1 MSAETAADELEA
13 GAQAGAFVLG
23 TQEERRKLRQRLS
36 ADLRIETTLV
46 GHPMRFAT
54 AWGLFS
60 PRRIDDGSR
69 LLLDFL
75 EMDEG
80 ASCLDLGCGYGAL
93 GLTMAAMAPQVRS
106 VLVDKDFVAVDYARK
121 NAVLNSLTNVE
132 VVLSNGFNQIRDRRF
147 DLIVSNLPAKVGRE
161 LLYLWLID
169 AWDQLN
175 PGGRIQVV
183 TITGLRRFIE
193 RGLREVFGNYEKVKQ
208 GRDYTV
214 ALARR

>member
-1 MSAETAADELEA
+1 MSVDADDDAPETGVLV
-13 GAQAGAFVLG
+13 GAFPLHN
-23 TQEERRKLRQRLS
+23 QAERRQLRQRLS
-36 ADLRIETTLV
+36 ADLQIETTLV
-46 GHPMRFAT
+46 GHSMRFMT
-54 AWGLFS
+54 TWGLFS

-75 EMDEG
+75 EVDVDS
-80 ASCLDLGCGYGAL
+80 ACLDLGCGYGAL
-93 GLTMAAMAPQVRS
+93 GLSLAAMAPQGSS
-106 VLVDKDFVAVDYARK
+106 VLVDKDFVAVDYARR
-121 NAVLNSLTNVE
+121 NALLNRLANVE
-132 VVLSNGFNQIRDRRF
+132 VLLSNGFNQIRDRRF

-161 LLYLWLID
+161 LLYLWLLD
-169 AWDQLN
+169 AFEQLN

-214 ALARR
+214 AMARR